1 MQPDVRTFLQDILDE
16 AASIRLY
23 TQALSEDE
31 FAKQKLVRDAVERC
45 FIVIG
50 EAVSNIRKLDVQ
62 VVSQI
67 SEWDR
72 IIQFRNQL
80 VHGYSDINDDI
91 TWRIVTTKLPIPV
104 LEVDLLMKVIGTSA
118 PPSKS

>member
-1 MQPDVRTFLQDILDE
+1 
-16 AASIRLY
+16 
-23 TQALSEDE
+23 
-31 FAKQKLVRDAVERC
+31 
-45 FIVIG
+45 VIG

-91 TWRIVTTKLPIPV
+91 TWRIVTTKLPILV